1 MQNLRS
7 KSADGFIRRLR
18 SYVLQRFEPLWAFA
32 ARVPFL
38 AKIVNRMII
47 NTAVNT
53 TRSRPHVYSTV
64 SPYTSW
70 LSLTDKTYF
79 ARHLPARDPQPQ
91 LPDREKVLALFQ
103 RPENGERQCPKST
116 LLFPA
121 FAQYLT
127 DGFLRTEMSQRSR
140 TTSNH
145 EIDLSPL
152 YGRTRAQTDV
162 LRTKSEDP
170 LLRGR
175 LKVQQILGEDYPP
188 FLFEEDGSTYKRE
201 FTDANRAL
209 ILDPPLG
216 LKSDVDGAARQI
228 FAVGGDRVNATPFVS
243 MMNTLFLREHNR
255 IAENL
260 VSRNQDWDDERIFQ
274 TARAILI
281 VVFIKVVIEDYINHI
296 SSVYFRLKAD
306 PSVAWPAKWNRP
318 NWMTVE
324 FALLYRWHSMIPDQV
339 AWANGDVASAKMFL
353 DNSYLT
359 NVGLLKALS
368 LTSEQRACA
377 LGLFNTP
384 AFLAEVEKRA
394 IDQGRDSKVASYND
408 YRKAMGLRP
417 ADDWS
422 QLTGDPAR
430 RRALTAV
437 YGSPEQL
444 EFYVGLFAEDV
455 NANTPMPLLI
465 GIMVALDA
473 FSQALTNPLLSEH
486 VFNAGTFT
494 EWGMAEIEKPQSVQE
509 IVRRQAGRQA
519 LDEASVAKIRMTRPD
534 WERTF
539 DRF

>member
-1 MQNLRS
+1 M
-7 KSADGFIRRLR
+7 
-18 SYVLQRFEPLWAFA
+18 P
-32 ARVPFL
+32 
-38 AKIVNRMII
+38 
-47 NTAVNT
+47 
-53 TRSRPHVYSTV
+53 
-64 SPYTSW
+64 
-70 LSLTDKTYF
+70 
-79 ARHLPARDPQPQ
+79 DP
-91 LPDREKVLALFQ
+91 EKVLALFQ
-103 RPENGERQCPKST
+103 RSENGERQCPKST

-127 DGFLRTEMSQRSR
+127 DGFLRTDMATRTR

-152 YGRTRAQTDV
+152 YGRTPAQTDV
-162 LRTKSEDP
+162 LRTKNEDP
-170 LLRGR
+170 QLRGR

-188 FLFEEDGSTYKRE
+188 FLFEEDGITLKRE
-201 FTDANRAL
+201 FTDQNGAP
-209 ILDPPLG
+209 ILDAPLG
-216 LKSDVDGAARQI
+216 LKDGGYARQI
-228 FAVGGDRVNATPFVS
+228 FAVGGDRVNATPFVA
-243 MMNTLFLREHNR
+243 MLNTLFLREHNR
-255 IAENL
+255 IAENV
-260 VSRNQDWDDERIFQ
+260 VSRNKDWDDERVFQ

-281 VVFIKVVIEDYINHI
+281 VIFIKVVIEDYINHI

-306 PSVAWPAKWNRP
+306 PSVAWKAKWNRP

-339 AWANGDVASAKMFL
+339 AWAEGNIASAKMFL
-353 DNSYLT
+353 DNRYLT
-359 NVGLLKALS
+359 NIGLMKALY
-368 LTSEQRACA
+368 LTSAQNACA

-384 AFLAEVEKRA
+384 AFLADVERRA
-394 IDQGRDSKVASYND
+394 ITQGRDNKVASYND

-430 RRALTAV
+430 RQALTAL
-437 YGSPEQL
+437 YGTPEQL

-465 GIMVALDA
+465 GVMVALDA

-486 VFNAGTFT
+486 VFNAVTFT
-494 EWGMAEIEKPQSVQE
+494 DWGLSEIEKPQSVQE
-509 IVRRQAGRQA
+509 IARRQAGGQA
-519 LDEASVAKIRMTRPD
+519 LDEAALARIRMTRAD